1 EFGSMDAHGRMRSS
15 YGRRPIEGPG
25 MMRHGPLSGPDPAGH
40 RPREALLPPEH
51 LEKKVAIQEAEM
63 ERVARENQRFA
74 ESNVAMR
81 QELVAT
87 QKEMQRVQAHLG
99 SIHTESDIQIR
110 GLLEKIRKLEADIH
124 AGDVVK
130 KELQQAHLEAQNL
143 ITVRQELSAEI
154 QLVTEE
160 LQNSTAGFKK
170 LPEMQSE
177 LDGLRQE
184 HQKLRCVVWFLYPLK
199 IFFIN
204 CLLSFAMFEYE
215 KGLNIEQVEQM
226 RAMEKNLMSMAK
238 EVERLRAEVTRTEQ
252 RINVTCFLTFLC
264 ETAPNQYGGVHQTA
278 GQGTGYPNHSFSM
291 GGDGYMAGS
300 YAPIVN
306 YANAGFG
313 HANPAHYTE
322 AYGRPQA
329 HMTSG
334 ASVEGIDSYGGMSTA
349 SGMNIY
355 GGSQAR

>member
-1 EFGSMDAHGRMRSS
+1 MDAHGRMPSS
-15 YGRRPIEGPG
+15 YGRRPIQAPG
-25 MMRHGPLSGPDPAGH
+25 MMRHGPLPGPGPADH
-40 RPREALLPPEH
+40 HPREALLPPEH

-63 ERVARENQRFA
+63 ERIARENQRFA

-87 QKEMQRVQAHLG
+87 QKEMQRVQAYLG

-110 GLLEKIRKLEADIH
+110 GLLEKIGKLEDDIH
-124 AGDVVK
+124 SGDAVK

-160 LQNSTAGFKK
+160 LQKSTAGFKK
-170 LPEMQSE
+170 LPEMHSE

-184 HQKLRCVVWFLYPLK
+184 HQKLR
-199 IFFIN
+199 
-204 CLLSFAMFEYE
+204 ATFEYE
-215 KGLNIEQVEQM
+215 KGLNIEQVERM

-238 EVERLRAEVTRTEQ
+238 EVERLRAEVT
-252 RINVTCFLTFLC
+252 
-264 ETAPNQYGGVHQTA
+264 APNQYGGMHQTA

-291 GGDGYMAGS
+291 GGGGYMAGS
-300 YAPIVN
+300 HVPIVN
-306 YANAGFG
+306 YADAGFG
-313 HANPAHYTE
+313 YANPAHYTE
-322 AYGRPQA
+322 AHGRPQA

-349 SGMNIY
+349 SGTNIY

>member
-1 EFGSMDAHGRMRSS
+1 MDAHGRMPSS
-15 YGRRPIEGPG
+15 YGRRPIQAPG
-25 MMRHGPLSGPDPAGH
+25 MMRHGPLPGPGPADH
-40 RPREALLPPEH
+40 HPREALLPPEH

-63 ERVARENQRFA
+63 ERIARENQRFA

-87 QKEMQRVQAHLG
+87 QKEMQRVQAYLG

-110 GLLEKIRKLEADIH
+110 GLLEKIGKLEDDIH
-124 AGDVVK
+124 SGDVVK

-154 QLVTEE
+154 QVVTEE
-160 LQNSTAGFKK
+160 LQKSTAGFKK
-170 LPEMQSE
+170 LPEMHSE

-184 HQKLRCVVWFLYPLK
+184 HQTLR
-199 IFFIN
+199 
-204 CLLSFAMFEYE
+204 ATFEYE
-215 KGLNIEQVEQM
+215 KGLNIEQVERM

-238 EVERLRAEVTRTEQ
+238 EVERLRAEVTGTEQ
-252 RINVTCFLTFLC
+252 IIN
-264 ETAPNQYGGVHQTA
+264 APNQYGGMHQTA

-291 GGDGYMAGS
+291 GGGGYMAGS
-300 YAPIVN
+300 HVPIVN
-306 YANAGFG
+306 YADAGFG
-313 HANPAHYTE
+313 YANPAHYTE
-322 AYGRPQA
+322 AHGRPQA

-334 ASVEGIDSYGGMSTA
+334 ASAEGIDSYGGMSTA
-349 SGMNIY
+349 SGTNIY

>member
-1 EFGSMDAHGRMRSS
+1 MRSS

-160 LQNSTAGFKK
+160 LQNSTAGFK
-170 LPEMQSE
+170 
-177 LDGLRQE
+177 
-184 HQKLRCVVWFLYPLK
+184 
-199 IFFIN
+199 N
-204 CLLSFAMFEYE
+204 AMFEYE

-238 EVERLRAEVTRTEQ
+238 EVERLKAEVTLTF
-252 RINVTCFLTFLC
+252 FLTFLC

-313 HANPAHYTE
+313 YANPAHYTE

-355 GGSQAR
+355 GGPQAR

>member
-1 EFGSMDAHGRMRSS
+1 MLKSAGSLQRHESEFGSMDAHGRMRSS

-124 AGDVVK
+124 AGDVLK

-204 CLLSFAMFEYE
+204 CLLSLLFTF
-215 KGLNIEQVEQM
+215 
-226 RAMEKNLMSMAK
+226 
-238 EVERLRAEVTRTEQ
+238 
-252 RINVTCFLTFLC
+252 FLTFLC

-306 YANAGFG
+306 YANASFG
-313 HANPAHYTE
+313 YANPAHYTE